1 MLILNFS
8 LFHHQFLSY
17 RMNRNPTHSTP
28 VKKDDAAAMAAV
40 LFDDFS
46 SASTMRNILALYRS
60 ICDTIAIRAAPINE
74 FYPKLKSK
82 IRSWKAQALW
92 KKFDAR
98 ASHKGLHVHL
108 ELLRLDKRFS
118 RPKEGFS

>member
-1 MLILNFS
+1 
-8 LFHHQFLSY
+8 
-17 RMNRNPTHSTP
+17 
-28 VKKDDAAAMAAV
+28 MAAV

-46 SASTMRNILALYRS
+46 SATTMRNILGLYRS
-60 ICDTIAIRAAPINE
+60 ICDTISLRAAPINE

-98 ASHKGLHVHL
+98 ASHKGNLAAILPHTHTSV
-108 ELLRLDKRFS
+108 RCCKFMI
-118 RPKEGFS
+118 K

>member
-1 MLILNFS
+1 
-8 LFHHQFLSY
+8 
-17 RMNRNPTHSTP
+17 MNRNPTHSTP
-28 VKKDDAAAMAAV
+28 VKKDDAAMAAV

-46 SASTMRNILALYRS
+46 SATTMRNILALYRS
-60 ICDTIAIRAAPINE
+60 ICDTISLRAAPINE

-98 ASHKGLHVHL
+98 ASHKGKLAT
-108 ELLRLDKRFS
+108 
-118 RPKEGFS
+118 

>member
-1 MLILNFS
+1 
-8 LFHHQFLSY
+8 
-17 RMNRNPTHSTP
+17 MNRNPIHSTP

-60 ICDTIAIRAAPINE
+60 ICDTIALRAAPINE

-98 ASHKGLHVHL
+98 ASHKGTRTLGPT
-108 ELLRLDKRFS
+108 FS
-118 RPKEGFS
+118 TFPRHFFVCLFSPQ